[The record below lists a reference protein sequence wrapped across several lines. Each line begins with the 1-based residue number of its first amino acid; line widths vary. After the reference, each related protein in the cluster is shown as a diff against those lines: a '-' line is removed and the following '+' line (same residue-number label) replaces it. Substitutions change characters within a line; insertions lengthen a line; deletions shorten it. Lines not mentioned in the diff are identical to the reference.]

1 MEARGDGSGE
11 GDFRSALVSA
21 IAGQTVY
28 RNFELIHRK
37 AGLKKKR
44 RKRRQLVLLNL
55 CGIGYDQGKWIGRV
69 GAMEPSP
76 RRNERF
82 M

>member
-37 AGLKKKR
+37 AGLKKK
-44 RKRRQLVLLNL
+44 K
-55 CGIGYDQGKWIGRV
+55 KKTAPV
-69 GAMEPSP
+69 GPTQ
-76 RRNERF
+76 F
-82 M
+82 MRYWV